1 MDAFNRI
8 CFDKPDL
15 FELKKRNTLVDMHF
29 HSKWSDGVN
38 TIEEIAE
45 YARELG
51 IGVAV
56 TDHNEIGGAVEI
68 DQNKKVFSIPG
79 IEVTSREGAHILIYF
94 YDIKSLKKFYVRSVR
109 PFMGNTVMSSLSIGV
124 DTIIEK
130 ARKYK
135 TLVVFPHPYS
145 AAFTGICNHSF
156 SHSRLSRLL
165 NMADGVEVINS
176 ENLKRWNLKSALLG
190 FNLNRSITG
199 GSDGHIL
206 KQLGA
211 TVTYA
216 QCRKKRTSFLDAV
229 KKSRVKVVGKETQ
242 ILGKIS
248 SNGMKLKK
256 SLNNY
261 PDIVEKNIT
270 YGKSVINFKSRRI
283 VEKIWEKVNERQ
295 MIKTLRLIAGISFIK
310 LNFNALPL
318 LFFTISKQ

>member
-1 MDAFNRI
+1 MDTFNRI

-15 FELKKRNTLVDMHF
+15 FQLNKKNTVVDMHF
-29 HSKWSDGVN
+29 HSRWSDGTS
-38 TIEEIAE
+38 TIEEIAA
-45 YARELG
+45 YAEELG
-51 IGVAV
+51 IGVAI

-68 DQNKKVFSIPG
+68 DQYKNVLSIPG
-79 IEVTSREGAHILIYF
+79 IEVTSREGTHILIYF
-94 YDIKSLKKFYVRSVR
+94 YDVKSLKKFYTRSVR
-109 PFMGNTVMSSLSIGV
+109 PFMGSSVMSSLSIDV
-124 DTIIEK
+124 DEILKK
-130 ARKYK
+130 AKKYK
-135 TLVVFPHPYS
+135 TLVVFPHPFS

-156 SHSRLSRLL
+156 SNDRLKRLL
-165 NMADGVEVINS
+165 NVADGVEVINS

-199 GSDGHIL
+199 GSDGHTL

-211 TVTYA
+211 AVTYA
-216 QCRKKRTSFLDAV
+216 QCRKKRAAFLDAV

-248 SNGMKLKK
+248 SNSMKLKN

-270 YGKSVINFKSRRI
+270 YGKSVIHFKSNRI
-283 VEKIWEKVNERQ
+283 TERVWDKVNDRQ
-295 MIKTLRLIAGISFIK
+295 MMKALRLVAGISFIK

-318 LFFTISKQ
+318 LFFTIS